1 MLPTSTGPR
10 PAPRTTAK
18 LVGASA
24 LSVSLLV
31 GPHAA
36 ASDPDP
42 WWGRDKALHFGASAT
57 IAAGGYGVGT
67 LIFDGRAEAAL
78 FGGGIAIGVG
88 AAKEGADAM
97 GLGTPSFKDF
107 TWDVIGAAFGV
118 AVGLGI
124 DLLVASLKSSP

>member
-1 MLPTSTGPR
+1 MSSTSTR
-10 PAPRTTAK
+10 SAAT
-18 LVGASA
+18 LLGASVIC
-24 LSVSLLV
+24 VSLFV
-31 GPHAA
+31 GPPAK

-67 LIFDGRAEAAL
+67 LIFERRAEAAL
-78 FGGGIAIGVG
+78 FGGGIAVGVG
-88 AAKEGADAM
+88 AAKEGLDALGM
-97 GLGTPSFKDF
+97 GTPSFKDF

-124 DLLVASLKSSP
+124 DLLASSLKSSP